1 MRLKDVEKIYRPM
14 LHGIGW
20 PRDIKEV
27 ALKIDEI
34 KRLGFSL
41 RMNSRCAVEVATENM
56 IKEINS

>member
-1 MRLKDVEKIYRPM
+1 M
-14 LHGIGW
+14 LHGVGW
-20 PRDIKEV
+20 SGDVKRV